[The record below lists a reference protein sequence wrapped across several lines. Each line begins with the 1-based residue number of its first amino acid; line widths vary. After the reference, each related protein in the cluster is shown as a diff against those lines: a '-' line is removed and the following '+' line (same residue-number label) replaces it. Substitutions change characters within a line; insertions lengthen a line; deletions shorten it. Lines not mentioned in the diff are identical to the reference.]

1 MAKKLGLFYMYDIQD
16 VLFFEYD
23 FKKEICT
30 INLKDKR
37 KFNYRMTYEKFKETY
52 HNYIK
57 KIYF

>member
-1 MAKKLGLFYMYDIQD
+1 MYDIQD

-30 INLKDKR
+30 IYLKDKR

-52 HNYIK
+52 HNYLN
-57 KIYF
+57 KIHNEI

>member
-1 MAKKLGLFYMYDIQD
+1 MYDIQD
-16 VLFFEYD
+16 VLSFEYD

-30 INLKDKR
+30 IYLKDKR

-52 HNYIK
+52 HKYIK